1 LVMRWTQESLVKP
14 RGVVMVAA
22 GALILV
28 AYLISHLHA
37 S

>member
-1 LVMRWTQESLVKP
+1 MRWTQENLVKA

-28 AYLISHLHA
+28 SYLISRLHGA
-37 S
+37 